1 MARVLL
7 INPNTTATVTERLAP
22 VVAQGLGADHALAAV
37 TARFGAS
44 YISSEAAYC
53 IAAHAALDAWAADG
67 GKADG
72 VLVGCFGDPGVF
84 ALREL
89 CDGPVVGLAEA
100 SMREAASH
108 GPFAIVT
115 GGPRWRP
122 MLERLAITIGL
133 AGQLQRIEIV
143 DRTGAQLAADPEG
156 ALRLLGGAC
165 ETAARSGA
173 RSVILGGAALV
184 GMAAQLA
191 SRVPMPLIDNVQ
203 AGARAMR
210 EALAHPAT
218 RAPGPDGTSY
228 TGISAELTAALGR
241 SGDPGR

>member
-100 SMREAASH
+100 SMREAAGH

-115 GGPRWRP
+115 GGLRWRP
-122 MLERLAITIGL
+122 MLERLATAIGL
-133 AGQLQRIEIV
+133 AGQLQHIEIV

-191 SRVPMPLIDNVQ
+191 PRVPMPLIDNVQ

-210 EALAHPAT
+210 EALAQPAT

-228 TGISAELTAALGR
+228 TGISAELAAALGR